1 MMKDKINFLRL
12 TIKTAILIAL
22 ISLAVIPAVGNSI
35 GKLSVY
41 NSIIPGRARFP
52 YSDAP
57 QKAYSISVYNLDA
70 NFASHRV
77 SAGNQA
83 DPGQEVRVFLLG
95 DSATWGTL
103 LKPEETL
110 SGQLNSLGLHTADGR
125 PVRFINLG
133 YPTLSLAKDLMILD
147 RALDYQPDLIV
158 WLLTLESFPEDKQL
172 SSPLVEN
179 NIPAIRRLYETY
191 QLPSLMAVEQIQD
204 PPYWKSTLF
213 GQRRNLA
220 DIYRL
225 QLVGAMWAITGIDQ
239 YYPADYDP
247 AARDLEGNTAFHDWE
262 QGELNSNNLALDVLL
277 AGKEAAGDIPVLYI
291 NEPILVSSGRNS
303 DIRYNFYYPRWAYD
317 QYRQILSD
325 LAIIEELNYLDIWD
339 IIPEEEFTNTA
350 IHTTP
355 AGVHLTAKRI
365 ASPILDLINP

>member
-1 MMKDKINFLRL
+1 MTKDKINFLRL
-12 TIKTAILIAL
+12 TVKTAIIIAL

-52 YSDAP
+52 YSDVP
-57 QKAYSISVYNLDA
+57 QKAYNVSVYNLDA

-77 SAGNQA
+77 SAGKKA
-83 DPGQEVRVFLLG
+83 DPDQEVRVFLLG

-110 SGQLNSLGLHTADGR
+110 SGQLNSLGLHTVDGR
-125 PVRFINLG
+125 PVRFFNLG
-133 YPTLSLAKDLMILD
+133 YPTLSLTKDLMILD

-158 WLLTLESFPEDKQL
+158 WLLTLESFPKDKQL

-179 NIPAIRRLYETY
+179 NIPAIAGLYRTY
-191 QLPSLMAVEQIQD
+191 QLPSLREVEAIQGSS
-204 PPYWKSTLF
+204 YWKSTLF

-239 YYPADYDP
+239 YYPADYEP
-247 AARDLEGNTAFHDWE
+247 AARDLEGNTTFHDWE
-262 QGELNSNNLALDVLL
+262 QGEQISNNLALDVLL
-277 AGKEAAGDIPVLYI
+277 AGKDAAGDIPVLFI

-303 DIRYNFYYPRWAYD
+303 DLRYNFYYPRWAYD

-325 LAIIEELNYLDIWD
+325 LAFANKLNYLDMWD

-355 AGVHLTAKRI
+355 AGAQLTAKMI
-365 ASPILDLINP
+365 ASSILDLINP